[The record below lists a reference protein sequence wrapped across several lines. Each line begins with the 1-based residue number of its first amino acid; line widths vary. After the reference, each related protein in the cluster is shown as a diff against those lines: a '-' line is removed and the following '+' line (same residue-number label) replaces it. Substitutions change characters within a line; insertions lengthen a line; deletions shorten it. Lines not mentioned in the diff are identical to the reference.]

1 MSNYSFNRII
11 IKYKDYEEYLE
22 DYYPYWAS
30 KKSEKPFVTFSK
42 VLGPEDEPWRI
53 ISAEGSL
60 VLDCNNG
67 YMDVRFQTRRF
78 FPIVA
83 AIKLLTLAPDTVWFM
98 TEENYICVTRLGV
111 ENGEIVEDIY
121 PHDVDDYDRFQC
133 FHWGDETGEESE
145 IERNMHPADDLI
157 WYYFKGN
164 EVWYRIKKR
173 DLVDTY
179 YSDYSITDFYDT
191 TIDKKGDY
199 AIIDDII
206 DYKHSLLGDYWQ
218 MKP

>member
-22 DYYPYWAS
+22 DYYPYWTS

-60 VLDCNNG
+60 VLDRNNG

-98 TEENYICVTRLGV
+98 TEENDICVTRFSV
-111 ENGEIVEDIY
+111 ENGEISEDIY

-133 FHWGDETGEESE
+133 FHWGDETGEVSE
-145 IERNMHPADDLI
+145 IERNMYPADDLI

-164 EVWYRIKKR
+164 ESLVQNKKAKSCR
-173 DLVDTY
+173 YIL
-179 YSDYSITDFYDT
+179 
-191 TIDKKGDY
+191 
-199 AIIDDII
+199 
-206 DYKHSLLGDYWQ
+206 
-218 MKP
+218 